1 MTAGAGSVR
10 LSGYAQGR
18 DNNFNLIRLLAAL
31 SVIFSHSV
39 GVLGL
44 PPEREMFFHRLGFSL
59 AEMAVDV
66 FFVTSGFLVTAS
78 LLNRKSAVAFAWARA
93 LRIFPALW
101 VMLVVTVFGL
111 GPLLTSLALT
121 DYLASP
127 VTHEY
132 FLKCATLITGVRFGL
147 PGIFE
152 SLPLQGEFNGSLW
165 TLPIELRL
173 YVYLAAGWLLLSLA
187 PKLRPTAP
195 LVIAPAALAVILA
208 AVLSAR
214 LSRQPM
220 NGADIRILM
229 FIYGVT
235 LYVLRDRIHISRAI
249 MLALIACLAIAS
261 FNQTAFFV
269 VYLLGLAPL
278 VIHLAYI
285 PGGRV
290 RQFNRLGDYSYGVY
304 IYAFPIQQ
312 TLATLIH
319 PLSLGVMVAL
329 SSGSTLVVAV
339 LSWRLIER
347 RALAHKDVCAAATSR
362 IFDLGLARIAGVWR

>member
-1 MTAGAGSVR
+1 MTADAGSVR
-10 LSGYAQGR
+10 LSDYARGR

-44 PPEREMFFHRLGFSL
+44 PPEREMFFVRLGFSL

-78 LLNRKSAVAFAWARA
+78 LLNRRSVVAFAWARA

-101 VMLVVTVFGL
+101 VMLVLTVFGL
-111 GPLLTSLALT
+111 APALTSLSLA

-132 FLKCATLITGVRFGL
+132 FSKCATLITGVRFGL
-147 PGIFE
+147 PGVFE
-152 SLPLQGEFNGSLW
+152 TLPLKGEFNGSLW

-173 YVYLAAGWLLLSLA
+173 YVYLAAGWLVLSLA
-187 PKLRPTAP
+187 PKLRAKAP
-195 LVIAPAALAVILA
+195 LVIAPLALAVILA
-208 AVLSAR
+208 TILSAR
-214 LSRQPM
+214 LSHQPI
-220 NGADIRILM
+220 NGADIRISM
-229 FIYGVT
+229 FVYGVT
-235 LYVLRDRIHISRAI
+235 LYVLRDRIRVGRVI
-249 MLALIACLAIAS
+249 MVVLLGCLMIAS
-261 FNQTAFFV
+261 FDQTIFFV
-269 VYLLGLAPL
+269 VYVLCLAPL
-278 VIHLAYI
+278 VVHLAYI

-312 TLATLIH
+312 TLATLFH
-319 PLSLGVMVAL
+319 PLSLGALVAW
-329 SSGSTLVVAV
+329 SSGCTLVVAV
-339 LSWRLIER
+339 LSWRLIEK
-347 RALAHKDVCAAATSR
+347 RALAHKEDFAAATSR
-362 IFDLGLARIAGVWR
+362 IFDLGLARIASVRR